1 MTLPEPSP
9 TRGPAAGPAP
19 PAGVDAMS
27 LVRWTLVVFM
37 ALVAFASVMYAV
49 GALDGLG
56 GRGGGRAAARTP
68 YHCPMHPSIV
78 QDHPG
83 ECPICSM
90 TLVPFGD
97 EPARAPSTD
106 GGAPAGLAP
115 IELSPERIQM
125 SGLRTAKVTREP
137 LGAELRAVGTVTAS
151 ERGQAQVSAR
161 FAGWVQQLLVSETG
175 RVVRKGEALATI
187 YSPDVLRA
195 EQEYLTARKWAAA
208 PEGSAAGGAPGLAED
223 ARKRLELLGVAPQEI
238 DELVR
243 TGQPQR
249 TVTLRAPAAG
259 TIVRKTAVAGTYVQ
273 PGSELYAVA
282 DLSSVWLIAEV
293 AERSAGRV
301 RVGQPARLELTAY
314 PGQTFKGRV
323 ALVSPTLDA
332 ESRTLRLRVE
342 LRNPGG
348 KLKPGMYGT
357 VFLDVPRAEALV
369 VPSEAVVDTGDV
381 QYVFV
386 ARGGGRFEPRVVEV
400 GEHESGKAQIRRGLA
415 EGDLVV
421 TTANFLVDSESRL
434 RAAVAGSR

>member
-1 MTLPEPSP
+1 
-9 TRGPAAGPAP
+9 
-19 PAGVDAMS
+19 
-27 LVRWTLVVFM
+27 
-37 ALVAFASVMYAV
+37 
-49 GALDGLG
+49 
-56 GRGGGRAAARTP
+56 
-68 YHCPMHPSIV
+68 
-78 QDHPG
+78 
-83 ECPICSM
+83 
-90 TLVPFGD
+90 
-97 EPARAPSTD
+97 
-106 GGAPAGLAP
+106 
-115 IELSPERIQM
+115 
-125 SGLRTAKVTREP
+125 
-137 LGAELRAVGTVTAS
+137 
-151 ERGQAQVSAR
+151 R

-175 RVVRKGEALATI
+175 RVVRKGDALATI

-208 PEGSAAGGAPGLAED
+208 PEGEGSTPSGAPGLAED

-249 TVTLRAPAAG
+249 TVTLRSPAAG

-293 AERSAGRV
+293 AEQSAGRV

-314 PGQTFKGRV
+314 PGQAFKGRV

-342 LRNPGG
+342 LGNPGG

-357 VFLDVPRAEALV
+357 VFLDVPQGEALV

-400 GEHESGKAQIRRGLA
+400 GERESGKAQIRRGLA